1 FYYPASHRHLP
12 SFPTRRSSDLDKTP
26 GAEPDPRPLQRKRP
40 FRDVTSIGAFPAS
53 DSDPC
58 TRERRCEWFIRTK
71 SIGLPVS
78 VTVRI
83 AGAGLAGLV
92 AATTVARAGE
102 DGDIYEIKQR
112 LLPSTGPHTDALR

>member
-83 AGAGLAGLV
+83 ARSEEHTSELQSRVDLV
-92 AATTVARAGE
+92 C
-102 DGDIYEIKQR
+102 R
-112 LLPSTGPHTDALR
+112 LLL